1 MIYLKDL
8 SQLTPKIADVESVP
22 LIRDIKR
29 DFSLPVKEDNVRG
42 YFFPYFIKEQ
52 DIELMK
58 ASFSAIQPTLEGFTA
73 LLEKKDSDY
82 APINITRAHKL
93 VSETHEPLSINIH
106 YAEEIFAWQEEFVK
120 EATLIFNSL
129 PGARS
134 QERKLELNNRLNA
147 LFRKILRNKEFTFMY
162 PDIINE
168 AEVEHMKRLRDM
180 ISKGF
185 LFYIKM
191 EEELNKMNFN
201 SIKKRIP
208 LDKLQNSDSLG
219 DKVSEIKK
227 GVDQAY
233 QINMNMIGWAVLLYS
248 YVKFLRG
255 T

>member
-1 MIYLKDL
+1 MIYLKNL
-8 SQLTPKIADVESVP
+8 NQLTPKIADIESVP

-29 DFSLPVKEDNVRG
+29 NFSLPVKEDVIRG
-42 YFFPYFIKEQ
+42 HFFPYFIKEH

-58 ASFSAIQPTLEGFTA
+58 SSLLIIKPTLEGFSV

-82 APINITRAHKL
+82 APINIVRAHKL
-93 VSETHEPLSINIH
+93 VSEVNEPLLINLR

-134 QERKLELNNRLNA
+134 QEKKLELNNRLNA
-147 LFRKILRNKEFTFMY
+147 LFQKVLRNKEFTFMY
-162 PDIINE
+162 SDLVNE
-168 AEVEHMKRLRDM
+168 AEVEHMKGLRDM
-180 ISKGF
+180 ISNGF

-191 EEELNKMNFN
+191 EEELNKVGFN

-208 LDKLQNSDSLG
+208 LDKLKNSEALG
-219 DKVSEIKK
+219 DNVSKIKM
-227 GVDQAY
+227 GVDTAY
-233 QINMNMIGWAVLLYS
+233 QINMNMISWSVLLYS
-248 YVKFLRG
+248 YVKVLKS

>member
-1 MIYLKDL
+1 MIYLKNL
-8 SQLTPKIADVESVP
+8 NQLTPKIADIESVP
-22 LIRDIKR
+22 LIREIKQ
-29 DFSLPVKEDNVRG
+29 DFSLPVKEDKVRRH
-42 YFFPYFIKEQ
+42 FLPYFTKEQ

-58 ASFSAIQPTLEGFTA
+58 NSLSVIQPTLEGFTT
-73 LLEKKDSDY
+73 LLERKDSDY

-93 VSETHEPLSINIH
+93 VSETHKPLSINIH
-106 YAEEIFAWQEEFVK
+106 YAEEILAWQEEFVK

-134 QERKLELNNRLNA
+134 QEKKLELNNRLNV
-147 LFRKILRNKEFTFMY
+147 LFQKILRNKEFIFMY
-162 PDIINE
+162 PDIVNE
-168 AEVEHMKRLRDM
+168 AEVEHMKSLRDM

-191 EEELNKMNFN
+191 EEELNKVNFN
-201 SIKKRIP
+201 SIKKRIS
-208 LDKLQNSDSLG
+208 LDKLQNSDSLS

-227 GVDQAY
+227 GVDKAY